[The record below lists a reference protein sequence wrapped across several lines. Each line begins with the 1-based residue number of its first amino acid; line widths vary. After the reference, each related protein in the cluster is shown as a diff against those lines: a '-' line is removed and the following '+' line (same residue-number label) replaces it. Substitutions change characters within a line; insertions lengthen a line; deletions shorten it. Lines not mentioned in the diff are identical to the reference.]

1 MTSVDRVT
9 QQARS
14 NPRAEAKSRGL
25 LPSGEETGM
34 PKLSPGKLSPQELTR
49 LVFPY
54 LGSPRPEALVGAALG
69 EDAAVLDMGGD
80 SLLVLSTDPITGAG
94 QEIGWLA
101 VHIACNDLAAAGA
114 EPVGLLLTWLIPPHV
129 AAEELAMMM
138 SDADRAARS
147 LGVAILGGHS
157 EVTPYLPQLVAVA
170 TAVGKTPRG
179 RLIRTGGAQL
189 GDALYL
195 SKALAL
201 EGTAILARELAEE
214 LRPVL
219 GEELLA
225 HAATFLEEISVVPE
239 GLLAA
244 SLGAHAMHDV
254 TEGGLLGGAWEM
266 MEASACGLCVEE
278 ESLPIRLE
286 TALLCRAL
294 ELDPLALVSSGA
306 MLIAAPPGLLEEP
319 FAQCGLPLTRIG
331 SFHTER
337 TLIFVKGGVE
347 QKQVFDGRE
356 ELWRALA
363 RRHDTPRRHDTSR

>member
-1 MTSVDRVT
+1 MS
-9 QQARS
+9 
-14 NPRAEAKSRGL
+14 
-25 LPSGEETGM
+25 
-34 PKLSPGKLSPQELTR
+34 KLSLGKLSPQELTR
-49 LVFPY
+49 LVFPF
-54 LGSPRPEALVGAALG
+54 LGSQRPEVLVGAALG
-69 EDAAVLDMGGD
+69 EDAAVLDLGGE
-80 SLLVLSTDPITGAG
+80 SLLVLSTDPITGAS

-114 EPVGLLLTWLIPPHV
+114 EPVGLLLTWLIPPHLPG
-129 AAEELAMMM
+129 EELAMMM
-138 SDADRAARS
+138 RDADRAARS
-147 LGVAILGGHS
+147 LGAAILGGHS
-157 EVTPYLPQLVAVA
+157 EVTPYLPQLVVLA
-170 TAVGKTPRG
+170 TAVGKAPRG
-179 RLIRTGGAQL
+179 RLVRTGGAQL

-266 MEASACGLCVEE
+266 MKASACGLRVEE
-278 ESLPIRLE
+278 EALPIRME
-286 TALLCRAL
+286 TVLLCRAL
-294 ELDPLALVSSGA
+294 ELDPLALISSGA

-319 FAQCGLPLTRIG
+319 FAQRDLALTRIG
-331 SFHTER
+331 SFHPEN
-337 TLIFVKGGVE
+337 TLLLMKGGVE
-347 QKQVFDGRE
+347 QEQFFDGRE

-363 RRHDTPRRHDTSR
+363 RHHDNPRQHHSPR